1 MKCSESD
8 TASNMGRFRWTITP
22 KSRLIP
28 VVELTV
34 SEDITENLR
43 IEDGVL
49 FYSELISYSP
59 LTSVLM
65 TTAHP
70 ALNGATVT
78 CQSIVSMDMLQIT
91 VFETGNSCI
100 HLLKLVCQYQSHLA

>member
-1 MKCSESD
+1 MLTPSSISACSGNAIIVRCSESD
-8 TASNMGRFRWTITP
+8 TSTMHSMRWTITP

-34 SEDITENLR
+34 SKDTTENQR
-43 IEDGVL
+43 IEYGVL
-49 FYSELISYSP
+49 FYSELTSYSP
-59 LTSVLM
+59 LTSVLT

-78 CQSIVSMDMLQIT
+78 CQSIVSMDMLKIT
-91 VFETGNSCI
+91 VVEETGN
-100 HLLKLVCQYQSHLA
+100 